1 MRTLQWLTVLA
12 VTALL
17 AACSSDIQRV
27 RSVEPTGSP
36 FTRTLTQEYADFSA
50 FEADEMYDWRDARHF
65 ARKGILASQGEVVQP
80 EELANWDLPA
90 DSVDELA
97 AARSKLVGLLD
108 ANARDTK
115 PEIAAHAQGA
125 FDCWVEQQEENHQP
139 DHIAA
144 CRDEFYAALAKLEEA
159 MKPAPEPMMPKAQP
173 EPFGLFFAFD
183 SAVLTAEAESTIN
196 AAVAAAQD
204 AGMSEF
210 SVTGHA
216 DRSGSEEYNVGL
228 SIRRGEAVRDALI
241 ARGINASAVSVA
253 GRGES
258 DPAVP
263 TADGVREQ
271 ANRRVVI
278 ILQ

>member
-125 FDCWVEQQEENHQP
+125 FDCWVEQQEENFQP
-139 DHIAA
+139 DHIAT
-144 CRDEFYAALAKLEEA
+144 CRDQFYAAIAQLEEA
-159 MKPAPEPMMPKAQP
+159 PAPAAAEAAPMMAP
-173 EPFGLFFAFD
+173 ETYTVYFD
-183 SAVLTAEAESTIN
+183 FNRDNIKPE
-196 AAVAAAQD
+196 AAQILDKVIAD
-204 AGMSEF
+204 ANKAGSPAI

-216 DRSGSEEYNVGL
+216 DRSGPEEYNLAL
-228 SIRRGEAVRDALI
+228 SLRRADVVRDYLIKGGIPADRITVSGRGEA
-241 ARGINASAVSVA
+241 
-253 GRGES
+253 E
-258 DPAVP
+258 PAVP
-263 TADGVREQ
+263 TPDGVPEQ
-271 ANRRVVI
+271 RNRRVEVI
-278 ILQ
+278 VQ